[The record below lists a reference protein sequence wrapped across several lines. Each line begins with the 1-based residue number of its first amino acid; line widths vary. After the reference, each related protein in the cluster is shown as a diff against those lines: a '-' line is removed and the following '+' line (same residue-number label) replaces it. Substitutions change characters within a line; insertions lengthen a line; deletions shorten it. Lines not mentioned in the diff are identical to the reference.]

1 MGQSFR
7 KNLSNPAVWSALV
20 VALGMGGPTACVSTT
35 APKQD
40 VLETSSAKAPAWVVL
55 APARWHK
62 PAQAGAGFRFI
73 FARDRLGD
81 VAGGMKD
88 TQLGAMDA
96 SLAAYVA
103 AGREATTELAG
114 ADAAKAATVELE
126 RALEEAGR
134 EAHGRLARVSDVYYE
149 TSAADANG
157 RLRYRAWVMVEMP
170 TGAVSQ
176 LLEGLERR
184 LARSRDPK
192 ARRVGDSL
200 KRAGAKGVPELA
212 R

>member
-1 MGQSFR
+1 MDHSLR
-7 KNLSNPAVWSALV
+7 KKLSNPAFGMAFVL
-20 VALGMGGPTACVSTT
+20 ALGAGGTTACVSTT
-35 APKQD
+35 APKPEI
-40 VLETSSAKAPAWVVL
+40 LETSSEKAPAWVAL

-62 PAQAGAGFRFI
+62 PAHAGSGARFI

-88 TQLGAMDA
+88 AQLGAMDA

-103 AGREATTELAG
+103 AGRDATAELAG
-114 ADAAKAATVELE
+114 EGAVKAVTAELQ

-134 EAHGRLARVSDVYYE
+134 EAHGRLARVADVYYE
-149 TSAADANG
+149 KGGADGSG
-157 RLRYRAWVMVEMP
+157 RPQYRAWVLVEMP
-170 TGAVSQ
+170 SGSVSQ
-176 LLEGLERR
+176 LLDGLERR

-200 KRAGAKGVPELA
+200 KKAGAKGAPELA